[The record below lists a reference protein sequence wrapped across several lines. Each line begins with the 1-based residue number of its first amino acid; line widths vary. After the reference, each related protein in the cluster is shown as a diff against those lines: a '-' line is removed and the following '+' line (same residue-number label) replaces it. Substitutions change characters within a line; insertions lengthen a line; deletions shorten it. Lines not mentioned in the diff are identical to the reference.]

1 LLPRRCPLCGND
13 TIIGH
18 GRRRKQAHDQQH
30 DWIWIPAVDACLA
43 EKHSRSSQYGRRLMA
58 ITAFDAGKKHLSRVV
73 GQAAGNNRFPVSK
86 IQTGYQTLP
95 Q

>member
-1 LLPRRCPLCGND
+1 MGGGANKRTTSS
-13 TIIGH
+13 TIGS
-18 GRRRKQAHDQQH
+18 GFA
-30 DWIWIPAVDACLA
+30 AVDARPA
-43 EKHSRSSQYGRRLMA
+43 EKRSQSCQHGRRLMA
-58 ITAFDAGKKHLSRVV
+58 ITAFDAGKKHLSRLV

>member
-1 LLPRRCPLCGND
+1 MGGGANKRTTSS
-13 TIIGH
+13 TIGS
-18 GRRRKQAHDQQH
+18 GFA
-30 DWIWIPAVDACLA
+30 AVDAHPA
-43 EKHSRSSQYGRRLMA
+43 EKHSPSCQHGRRLMA
-58 ITAFDAGKKHLSRVV
+58 ITAFDAGKKHLSRLV